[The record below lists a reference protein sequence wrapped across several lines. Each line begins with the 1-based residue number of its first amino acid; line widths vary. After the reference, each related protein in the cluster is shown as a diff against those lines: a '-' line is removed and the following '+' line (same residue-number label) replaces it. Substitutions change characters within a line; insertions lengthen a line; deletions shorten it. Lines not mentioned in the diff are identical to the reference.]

1 MRETLEA
8 KAVAPRPVERMVRG
22 VVGLLMAGTVSL
34 GAATVSAQP
43 RVTLPN
49 LSADALAGLV
59 GGDVQV
65 DVNVDGPTIRA
76 DIVGV
81 VNATPERVF
90 AVIRDFAG
98 QENWVPDLYDA
109 SVVESSGNVVVG
121 EGNTRLP
128 WPLSDRQWRLRIVSS
143 EETLEGRPAMIARW
157 TLVPNFGNMV
167 QNEGYWL
174 VMPMAD
180 DPSRSLVRYR
190 FVANAG
196 ISAPDGVERRAT
208 RRMLPGILEGLRRQA
223 GAR

>member
-1 MRETLEA
+1 MRDISGELQ
-8 KAVAPRPVERMVRG
+8 VAQRLRDGIVRG
-22 VVGLLMAGTVSL
+22 VSGLLVASALVVTT
-34 GAATVSAQP
+34 ATVSAQP
-43 RVTLPN
+43 RVSLPE
-49 LSADALAGLV
+49 LSTEELAELI

-65 DVNVDGPTIRA
+65 DVRVDGPTIRA

-81 VNATPERVF
+81 VDAAPARVF

-143 EETLEGRPAMIARW
+143 EETLEGQPALVARW
-157 TLVPNFGNMV
+157 TLVPDFGNMV

-174 VMPMAD
+174 VLPVAD

-208 RRMLPGILEGLRRQA
+208 RRMLPGIIEGLRRQA

>member
-1 MRETLEA
+1 
-8 KAVAPRPVERMVRG
+8 MVRG
-22 VVGLLMAGTVSL
+22 VVGLLVAGTLSL
-34 GAATVSAQP
+34 GAATVLAQP

-65 DVNVDGPTIRA
+65 EVNVDGPTIRA

-174 VMPMAD
+174 VMPMVD